1 MGKQKEKIIHLLG
14 QSKDILPKKP
24 SVLIYKLVCDHII
37 FLKITKD
44 GERAGRTGRTG
55 RTDRTDRTDRT
66 GRKSGFSLESTPNNQ
81 DRARYRRGTCHP
93 VRAIQT
99 EHSLS

>member
-1 MGKQKEKIIHLLG
+1 MGKQKEKIIHLLD
-14 QSKDILPKKP
+14 QSKDTLPKKP
-24 SVLIYKLVCDHII
+24 SVLIYKSVCDHII

-44 GERAGRTGRTG
+44 GERAARTGRTG
-55 RTDRTDRTDRT
+55 RTA
-66 GRKSGFSLESTPNNQ
+66 RKSGFSLESTPNNQ

>member
-14 QSKDILPKKP
+14 QSKDILPKKT
-24 SVLIYKLVCDHII
+24 SVLICKLFCDHII

-44 GERAGRTGRTG
+44 GERAA
-55 RTDRTDRTDRT
+55 RT

>member
-14 QSKDILPKKP
+14 QSKDIFPKKP
-24 SVLIYKLVCDHII
+24 SVLICKVVCDHII

-44 GERAGRTGRTG
+44 GERAA
-55 RTDRTDRTDRT
+55 RT

>member
-1 MGKQKEKIIHLLG
+1 MVKQKEKIIHLLG
-14 QSKDILPKKP
+14 QSKDIFPKKP
-24 SVLIYKLVCDHII
+24 SVLICKLVCDHII

-44 GERAGRTGRTG
+44 GERAA
-55 RTDRTDRTDRT
+55 RT

-93 VRAIQT
+93 VRVIQT
-99 EHSLS
+99 EHSRS

>member
-24 SVLIYKLVCDHII
+24 SVLICKLFCDHII

-44 GERAGRTGRTG
+44 GERAG
-55 RTDRTDRTDRT
+55 RT